1 MNQELIGAARSHR
14 AKSGSNPSSAISF
27 QHATPSRLRRLRTQP
42 RQGDYLLDFFLNDGG
57 RGIACGDERQ
67 SEANLP
73 APSHLQKADRP
84 PPATLS
90 SYPKP
95 LPLRGQLDE
104 LCAAISENNPTCFKL
119 TWDFAL
125 ERCPQAIVKGGIGRK
140 NVAQLVQMTM
150 NLPPC
155 SRKAARAVA
164 PDRVTGHRGPAR
176 SPSLPR
182 RRFLSTRANFRERR
196 RQRTLAAKPS
206 GSSPREAPSP
216 S

>member
-140 NVAQLVQMTM
+140 NVAQLVQLTT
-150 NLPPC
+150 NLPLC
-155 SRKAARAVA
+155 SRKTPWRGRVPICRASRA
-164 PDRVTGHRGPAR
+164 IAGRSHPGPRRIEGHRR
-176 SPSLPR
+176 SP
-182 RRFLSTRANFRERR
+182 FRC
-196 RQRTLAAKPS
+196 LA
-206 GSSPREAPSP
+206 ETF
-216 S
+216 